1 MLSEEKTKSIPVS
14 PTGIALFL
22 YPVMSSRRDLVSVSF
37 KHVYNFLSKSQLRN
51 SLKSN

>member
-1 MLSEEKTKSIPVS
+1 MLSEEKTKSIPVL
-14 PTGIALFL
+14 PPGIALFL
-22 YPVMSSRRDLVSVSF
+22 YPVISSRRDLVSVSF